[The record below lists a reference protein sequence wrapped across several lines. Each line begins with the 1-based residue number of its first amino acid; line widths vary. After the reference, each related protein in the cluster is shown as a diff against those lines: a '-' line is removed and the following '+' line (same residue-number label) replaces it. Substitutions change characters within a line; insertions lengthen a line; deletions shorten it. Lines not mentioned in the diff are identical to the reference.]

1 MPPLSL
7 FILMALVAG
16 FSLPTQAGIN
26 AQLNLWTR
34 SPVWAAAVSF
44 AVGTAALILYGL
56 ALCIPWPA
64 AADAAGRPWWI
75 WSGGVL
81 GAFFVAATVVLVPR
95 LGAATMITLIVAGQ
109 MIASLLLDHYG
120 LLGYPVRP
128 MNLERLFGV
137 ALVVAGAW
145 LIRRF

>member
-56 ALCIPWPA
+56 ALRIPWPA